1 MIFHSEGREDCT
13 VKLRKIIMILRPNII
28 VRKTLFNFCYKSI
41 FRPMPA
47 TRSVTSC
54 IVGTLLLYFFFRVCI
69 NWGLK
74 FEKWSCVIYFD
85 GRKQKPKMFFDIIIQ
100 TERSSAVNRTK
111 WRFLL
116 KITLILLVYSCIRV
130 IQFLLNLF
138 FPFLA
143 PTVICRF
150 KALGFYY
157 YYFKARLG

>member
-41 FRPMPA
+41 FRPMPG

-54 IVGTLLLYFFFRVCI
+54 IVGTLLLYILLFSSMYKLRAKI
-69 NWGLK
+69 
-74 FEKWSCVIYFD
+74 
-85 GRKQKPKMFFDIIIQ
+85 RKMKLRYLLWWQKPKMFFDIIIQ